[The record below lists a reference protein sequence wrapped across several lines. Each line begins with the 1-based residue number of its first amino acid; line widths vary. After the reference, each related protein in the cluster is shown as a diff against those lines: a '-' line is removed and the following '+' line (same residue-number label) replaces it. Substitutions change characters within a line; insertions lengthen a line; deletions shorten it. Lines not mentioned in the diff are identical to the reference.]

1 MTKRVWA
8 SVLAVAFAIACLET
22 AFAAPVATTVVV
34 TVVPNA
40 PSSLTAVPT
49 SPSQVVLTWTNN
61 ASIADYVSIE
71 RKLGVAG
78 TYAEIATTTP
88 TIATYVDNSVTPVT
102 TYFYR
107 VRAFA
112 DVDFSDYS
120 NEASVTTQS
129 TASGGGS
136 GGTSGGSG
144 GGGGGGGGYFAPPA
158 PITNVTMSGSAYP
171 SSKVFILKD
180 GQVALQT
187 IAGPDAN
194 FTASLTG
201 LSGGNY
207 TFSVYGQ
214 DSTGL
219 RSSLFTFPVMITPGA
234 TTLISGIFLS
244 PTIDVDKQEVKQG
257 DTLTIFGESVPDQQ
271 VRIQVNSAQTLLL
284 QATSTGTGAY
294 IYDLDTAVLAMGSHS
309 TKSKAIAGSLISQD
323 SVLRAFT
330 VGTENVAAQP
340 VLACPPKGDLNGD
353 CRVNLI
359 DFSILAYWYKRP
371 GFPKAYDLNGDG
383 VLNLTDFSIM
393 AYYWTG

>member
-1 MTKRVWA
+1 M
-8 SVLAVAFAIACLET
+8 
-22 AFAAPVATTVVV
+22 
-34 TVVPNA
+34 
-40 PSSLTAVPT
+40 
-49 SPSQVVLTWTNN
+49 
-61 ASIADYVSIE
+61 
-71 RKLGVAG
+71 
-78 TYAEIATTTP
+78 
-88 TIATYVDNSVTPVT
+88 
-102 TYFYR
+102 
-107 VRAFA
+107 
-112 DVDFSDYS
+112 
-120 NEASVTTQS
+120 
-129 TASGGGS
+129 
-136 GGTSGGSG
+136 
-144 GGGGGGGGYFAPPA
+144 
-158 PITNVTMSGSAYP
+158 
-171 SSKVFILKD
+171 
-180 GQVALQT
+180 
-187 IAGPDAN
+187 
-194 FTASLTG
+194 
-201 LSGGNY
+201 
-207 TFSVYGQ
+207 
-214 DSTGL
+214 
-219 RSSLFTFPVMITPGA
+219 
-234 TTLISGIFLS
+234 
-244 PTIDVDKQEVKQG
+244 DKQEVKQG